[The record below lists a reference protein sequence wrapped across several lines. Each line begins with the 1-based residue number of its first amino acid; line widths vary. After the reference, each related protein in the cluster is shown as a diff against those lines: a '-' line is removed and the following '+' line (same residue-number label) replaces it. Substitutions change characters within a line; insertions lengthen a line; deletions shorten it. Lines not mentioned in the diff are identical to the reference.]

1 MPDFVN
7 PFSGKIPD
15 RKLTLSELIRA
26 LRLNLAAE
34 HEAVHVYMSHA
45 DATDNELA
53 RKVLVDIAD
62 EERVHAGE
70 FQRLISI
77 LAPDED
83 GFLAQGAAE
92 VNAVAAEVGSA
103 EHAEAE
109 TAAPD
114 DR

>member
-83 GFLAQGAAE
+83 EFLAKGKAE
-92 VNAVAAEVGSA
+92 VDQMAAGDGA
-103 EHAEAE
+103 
-109 TAAPD
+109 
-114 DR
+114 